1 MRLQLIELTAQL
13 LLKLLEALTLA
24 AAANQG
30 PHGYPEGQESKKVH
44 GWWHTS
50 YHACVKLCGP
60 VFNLE
65 GILCNPKPA
74 PRWLG
79 LTQPPGGSLL
89 AALRRR

>member
-30 PHGYPEGQESKKVH
+30 PHGYPEGQEGKKVH

-50 YHACVKLCGP
+50 YHACLKLCGP
-60 VFNLE
+60 VFNLG
-65 GILCNPKPA
+65 GIRYNPKPE
-74 PRWLG
+74 PRRRG
-79 LTQPPGGSLL
+79 LVQPPCGSLL
-89 AALRRR
+89 AALNHR